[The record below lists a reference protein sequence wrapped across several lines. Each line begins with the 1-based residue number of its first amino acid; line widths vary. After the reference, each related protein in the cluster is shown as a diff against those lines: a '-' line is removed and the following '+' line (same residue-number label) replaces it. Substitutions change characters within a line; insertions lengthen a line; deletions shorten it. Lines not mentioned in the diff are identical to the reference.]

1 MYRPKV
7 GDECECLWSSTTKSY
22 GHVLIIGK
30 NRNNDL
36 VYEWIKTPDGE
47 RIGEIDFADKDDC
60 NREYEGYPNFR
71 PLKSKRDEEIDEMF
85 NHAKHDGFTPLKKI
99 VSNLYDA
106 GYRKQLPYSQF
117 VSIIQC
123 YFDQFAEWDDSS
135 SFDEAKALA
144 AQLGYTLGE
153 N

>member
-7 GDECECLWSSTTKSY
+7 GEECIITWVNGVENGIVTVTITYVGDGVACYKSK
-22 GHVLIIGK
+22 I
-30 NRNNDL
+30 NN
-36 VYEWIKTPDGE
+36 YSGE
-47 RIGEIDFADKDDC
+47 LM
-60 NREYEGYPNFR
+60 EYTCALDSVRFR